1 MDDLKE
7 RVEKFQAL
15 ELPGQPMMVHMG
27 TFNLVLDLWRE
38 VERLRA
44 HVSAAT
50 EKNDD

>member
-44 HVSAAT
+44 HVSAASNG
-50 EKNDD
+50 E